1 MTFLIMAVIM
11 NSIRPTRT
19 RRKGPTG
26 ELPGSRL
33 VDSAENGNLIT
44 FDSKFFATR
53 RILPSHMR
61 IWHLLLI
68 LLLSVAVPTY
78 GLAAG
83 VVLETCPAH
92 ADMSMEAPGV
102 SSPCCDHSGG
112 SGKLPDDACAT
123 HCSVAS
129 GCGGVQ
135 FVQPA
140 AVPMPAM
147 TAGEEHWAGTSS
159 PIAAP
164 DPFGVWRPPR
174 LL

>member
-1 MTFLIMAVIM
+1 
-11 NSIRPTRT
+11 
-19 RRKGPTG
+19 
-26 ELPGSRL
+26 
-33 VDSAENGNLIT
+33 
-44 FDSKFFATR
+44 
-53 RILPSHMR
+53 MR

-68 LLLSVAVPTY
+68 LLLSIAVPTY
-78 GLAAG
+78 GLAAT
-83 VVLETCPAH
+83 VVPEACPAH
-92 ADMSMEAPGV
+92 ADMSMEEAGA

-112 SGKLPDDACAT
+112 SGQLPGDACAT

-135 FVQPA
+135 FMQPS

-147 TAGEEHWAGTSS
+147 TADAQQRTGVS
-159 PIAAP
+159 PLIAAP